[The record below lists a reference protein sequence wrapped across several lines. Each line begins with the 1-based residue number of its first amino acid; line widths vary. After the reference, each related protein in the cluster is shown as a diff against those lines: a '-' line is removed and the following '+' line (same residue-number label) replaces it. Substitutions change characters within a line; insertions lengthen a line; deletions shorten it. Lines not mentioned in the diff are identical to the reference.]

1 MVSESIKVPERQVIS
16 MRTKHRKRKTMM
28 LLLIAL
34 NCSLLILVSLVLTAA
49 GNYIYQ
55 NSIEEQSFANSME
68 IQSQVQKSLDLIFQ
82 GVSENLKILGETPSL
97 QTYLK
102 ISDDTDESDRLNRE
116 VDCRDALL
124 QFTKNHSEYL
134 SVLLA
139 GENGEY
145 VSNDSYRIQKKS
157 LLQEN
162 WYAQAFHSDGALALN
177 SSIVGRNLRAWRNY
191 SIGSFLS
198 VSQAVKDTGTGKI
211 LGVLQMDL
219 NIESISNLV
228 KDITMGQT
236 GFGYIMDS
244 AGKVLYSP
252 QNSVVY
258 RINPKWMTDSEDE
271 QGQLRC
277 LINGKQ
283 YNLIYSRSAYT
294 GLIAAGVFDWGETVK
309 SAASIRK
316 ISAIIAVIVAA
327 IAVAASM
334 FFSASVTKPLTELSE
349 LMTRAKEGDLTV
361 HFDNHYSGEVGELGD
376 AFNSMTEQTNNLIGL
391 VKKEQQD
398 KREAELRI
406 LHEQIKPHFLY
417 NTLDTIQWMAKD
429 YNATDIIDIV
439 HSLSRFFRI
448 SLSQG
453 KEMITI
459 AEEVEMVRNYLEIQ
473 KCRYEDL
480 FEFEIQIVPEI
491 LNCRIIRLSLQPLVE
506 NALYHGIKESE
517 KDTGLLLIRG
527 QIDPEKESDI
537 LLEVEDDGAGMSDE
551 RLDELNGWLSSK
563 DRGEDVTAYA
573 ILNVN
578 DRIRI
583 MYGDG
588 YGLRL
593 RKREGGGTISR
604 LRIHK

>member
-1 MVSESIKVPERQVIS
+1 MQAKP
-16 MRTKHRKRKTMM
+16 RKKKTMM
-28 LLLIAL
+28 FRLIAL
-34 NCSLLILVSLVLTAA
+34 NCGLLFFVTLILTAA
-49 GNYIYQ
+49 GNYIYE

-68 IQSQVQKSLDLIFQ
+68 IQSQVQKSLDLIFR
-82 GVSENLKILGETPSL
+82 GVSENLRILGEMPSV
-97 QTYLK
+97 QRYLGV
-102 ISDDTDESDRLNRE
+102 SDSTSESDRLERE
-116 VDCRDALL
+116 VQCRAALL
-124 QFTKNHSEYL
+124 RFTDNYPEYL

-157 LLQEN
+157 LLQEY
-162 WYAQAFHSDGALALN
+162 WYAQALHNDGALALN

-191 SIGSFLS
+191 SIGSFIS
-198 VSQAVKDTGTGKI
+198 VSQAIKDSQSGKK
-211 LGVLQMDL
+211 LGVLQMDI
-219 NIESISNLV
+219 NIDSISNLV

-252 QNSVVY
+252 QNEIVY
-258 RINPKWMTDSEDE
+258 RINPKWMTDTKEE
-271 QGQLRC
+271 QGRLRC
-277 LINGKQ
+277 KIKGKQ
-283 YNLIYSRSAYT
+283 YNLIYSRSEYT
-294 GLIAAGVFDWGETVK
+294 GLIAVGVFDWGETVK
-309 SAASIRK
+309 SAASLRR
-316 ISAIIAVIVAA
+316 ISAILAVIVAA
-327 IAVAASM
+327 FAAAASM
-334 FFSASVTKPLTELSE
+334 LFSASITKPLTKLSE

-376 AFNSMTEQTNNLIGL
+376 AFNSMVSQTNNLIGL

-417 NTLDTIQWMAKD
+417 NTLDTIQWIAKD
-429 YNATDIIDIV
+429 YHADDIVDIV

-473 KCRYEDL
+473 KYRYEDL
-480 FEFEIQIVPEI
+480 FEYDIRIDPEVAQ
-491 LNCRIIRLSLQPLVE
+491 CRIIRLSLQPLVE

-517 KDTGLLLIRG
+517 KDNGHLWIRG
-527 QIDPEKESDI
+527 QIDPENEEGI
-537 LLEVEDDGAGMSDE
+537 LLQVEDDGAGMSDE
-551 RLDELNGWLSSK
+551 RMEELNSWLSVK
-563 DRGEDVTAYA
+563 DRDEDVTAYA

-583 MYGDG
+583 VYGEA
-588 YGLRL
+588 YGLIL
-593 RKREGGGTISR
+593 KKRTGGGTVSE

>member
-1 MVSESIKVPERQVIS
+1 MQTGPK
-16 MRTKHRKRKTMM
+16 KRKTMM
-28 LLLIAL
+28 FRLIAL
-34 NCSLLILVSLVLTAA
+34 NCSLLIFVSLVLTAA

-55 NSIEEQSFANSME
+55 NSIEAQSFANSME

-82 GVSENLKILGETPSL
+82 GVSENLKILGEMPSV
-97 QTYLK
+97 QKYLK
-102 ISDDTDESDRLNRE
+102 ISDDTAESDRLNRE
-116 VDCRDALL
+116 VDCRNSLL
-124 QFTKNHSEYL
+124 QFTDNYPEYL

-157 LLQEN
+157 LLQEY
-162 WYAQAFHSDGALALN
+162 WYAQAFYSDGALALN
-177 SSIVGRNLRAWRNY
+177 SSISGRNLRAWRNY
-191 SIGSFLS
+191 SVGSFIS
-198 VSQAVKDTGTGKI
+198 VSQAVKDVRTGKK
-211 LGVLQMDL
+211 LGVLQMDI
-219 NIESISNLV
+219 NIDTISNLV

-236 GFGYIMDS
+236 GFGFIMDS
-244 AGKVLYSP
+244 SGKVLYSP
-252 QNSVVY
+252 QNAIVY
-258 RINPKWMTDSEDE
+258 RINPKWMTEPEEE
-271 QGQLRC
+271 QGRLRC

-294 GLIAAGVFDWGETVK
+294 GLIAVGVFDWGETVK
-309 SAASIRK
+309 SAARVMK
-316 ISAIIAVIVAA
+316 ISALLAVIVAA
-327 IAVAASM
+327 IAAAASM
-334 FFSASVTKPLTELSE
+334 IFSASITKPLTELSG

-361 HFDNHYSGEVGELGD
+361 HFDNHYSGEVGDLGD
-376 AFNSMTEQTNNLIGL
+376 AFNSMVEQTNNLIGL

-429 YNATDIIDIV
+429 YHADDIVDIV

-473 KCRYEDL
+473 KYRYEDL
-480 FEFEIQIVPEI
+480 FEFDIQIDPEVMS
-491 LNCRIIRLSLQPLVE
+491 CRIIRLSLQPLVE

-517 KDTGLLLIRG
+517 KDHGHLWIRG
-527 QIDPEKESDI
+527 QFDPENASDI
-537 LLEVEDDGAGMSDE
+537 LLQVEDDGAGMSDE
-551 RLDELNGWLSSK
+551 RLKELNDWLSVK
-563 DRGEDVTAYA
+563 NRDENVTAYA

-583 MYGDG
+583 VYGDA
-588 YGLRL
+588 YGLHL
-593 RKREGGGTISR
+593 KRRRDGGTVSE
-604 LRIHK
+604 LRIHR

>member
-1 MVSESIKVPERQVIS
+1 MPARQ
-16 MRTKHRKRKTMM
+16 RKRKKMM
-28 LLLIAL
+28 FRLIAL

-49 GNYIYQ
+49 GNIIYQ

-82 GVSENLKILGETPSL
+82 GVSENLKILGETSSV
-97 QTYLK
+97 QNYLN
-102 ISDDTDESDRLNRE
+102 ISGDTIESDRLDRE
-116 VDCRDALL
+116 VDCRTTLL
-124 QFTKNHSEYL
+124 QFTRNHSEYL

-145 VSNDSYRIQKKS
+145 VSNDSYRIQKRS
-157 LLQEN
+157 LLQEY
-162 WYAQAFHSDGALALN
+162 WYAQAFHGDGALALN
-177 SSIVGRNLRAWRNY
+177 SSIAGRNLRAWRNY
-191 SIGSFLS
+191 SIGSFIS
-198 VSQAVKDTGTGKI
+198 VSQAVKDIRTGKI

-219 NIESISNLV
+219 SIDSISNLV

-252 QNSVVY
+252 QNEIVY
-258 RINPKWMTDSEDE
+258 RINPRWMTDSEEE

-316 ISAIIAVIVAA
+316 ISAILAVIVAA
-327 IAVAASM
+327 IAAAASM
-334 FFSASVTKPLTELSE
+334 IFSASVTKPLTALSE

-391 VKKEQQD
+391 VKKEQQN

-417 NTLDTIQWMAKD
+417 NTLDTIQWMAKEYGAD
-429 YNATDIIDIV
+429 DIVDIV

-473 KCRYEDL
+473 KYRYEDL
-480 FEFEIQIVPEI
+480 FEFEIRIDPEVM
-491 LNCRIIRLSLQPLVE
+491 NCRIIRLSLQPLVE

-517 KDTGLLLIRG
+517 KESGLLRITG
-527 QIDPEKESDI
+527 QIDPEKTSDI
-537 LLEVEDDGAGMSDE
+537 LLQVEDDGAGMRDE
-551 RLDELNGWLSSK
+551 RLDELNAWLSAK
-563 DRGEDVTAYA
+563 DREGEVNAYA

-593 RKREGGGTISR
+593 KKREGGGTVSE
-604 LRIHK
+604 LRIHR